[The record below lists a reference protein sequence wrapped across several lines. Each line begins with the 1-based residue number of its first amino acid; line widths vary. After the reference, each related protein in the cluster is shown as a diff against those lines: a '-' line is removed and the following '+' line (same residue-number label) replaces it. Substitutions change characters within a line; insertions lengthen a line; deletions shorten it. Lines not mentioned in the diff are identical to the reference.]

1 MQVMKALQQQQMLQA
16 AGGIEG
22 LIALLQTS
30 PGDTSTPDHYNHCT
44 PSNITY

>member
-22 LIALLQTS
+22 LIALLRTS